1 MFSAQWSDGAVTWV
15 FMRGMEGEVNLS
27 DYSVFQRLIAPAIQL
42 ILHNPPVGV
51 KGWMPRGKPL
61 PAAVFVM
68 FALMFVYPDV
78 FMERVMLFYHSQV
91 LQQ

>member
-1 MFSAQWSDGAVTWV
+1 
-15 FMRGMEGEVNLS
+15 MEGEVNLS

-51 KGWMPRGKPL
+51 KGWTPRGKPL

-68 FALMFVYPDV
+68 FALMFIYPDV